1 MTATVYRS
9 ESVQAEI
16 QTQRRRLDAHRA
28 SPDNGL
34 CVVCLRPAPCDEA
47 NDAAAFL
54 AERGLLVP
62 PPRPGRPPLLTH
74 VWRLWFGLG
83 RSR

>member
-1 MTATVYRS
+1 VGVTVYRS

-16 QTQRRRLDAHRA
+16 QAQRSRLDAHRA

-34 CVVCLRPAPCDEA
+34 CLVCLKFAPCDEA
-47 NDAAAFL
+47 NDAAVFL
-54 AERGLLVP
+54 TERGLFVP
-62 PPRPGRPPLLTH
+62 QPKPGRLPLLTH
-74 VWRLWFGLG
+74 VWRLRFGLG

>member
-1 MTATVYRS
+1 MTVYRS

-16 QTQRRRLDAHRA
+16 QAQRSRLDAHLA

-34 CVVCLRPAPCDEA
+34 CLVCLRSAPCDDANEA
-47 NDAAAFL
+47 AVFL

-62 PPRPGRPPLLTH
+62 QPKPGRSPLLTH
-74 VWRLWFGLG
+74 VWRLRFGLARG
-83 RSR
+83 R